1 MSETILIF
9 AIVLTFSALIL
20 TVVWLLKASGLFTSI
35 RIKVTKP
42 SFDDLTILYKFQQ
55 GDYSQSADIFRDI
68 LNYSPSHRTLGI
80 YYDKPADTPVDK
92 RRYIAGVIVDETE
105 DAEMIEQMKKDDYE
119 IFKLPKSVNSVCT
132 TFPFSSV
139 FSLSIAT
146 WRVPSRLGEF
156 LEKNKLTAYP
166 MVEIYEPSEIHYFMP
181 LSNHDAYFVPQAL
194 SVQLENNRE
203 KQD

>member
-1 MSETILIF
+1 MTKRFKLFNKRKSCLRRFCLFVCLLVILDSLYLLLLLVSSKLFPLRHRFLQMSETILIF

-80 YYDKPADTPVDK
+80 YYDKPADVSEENTDRN
-92 RRYIAGVIVDETE
+92 RR
-105 DAEMIEQMKKDDYE
+105 
-119 IFKLPKSVNSVCT
+119 FR
-132 TFPFSSV
+132 F
-139 FSLSIAT
+139 FSLSKQI
-146 WRVPSRLGEF
+146 
-156 LEKNKLTAYP
+156 
-166 MVEIYEPSEIHYFMP
+166 
-181 LSNHDAYFVPQAL
+181 DA
-194 SVQLENNRE
+194 SG
-203 KQD
+203 